1 MGAEKSWSGMRK
13 YLEEDMLADSLKNR
27 VRYSCTKFVGMDGGG
42 LFRIYV
48 DKKPV
53 KDFSLETLAKYSYNL
68 YDGKKPADLSD
79 YWQYWEYE
87 EDNTPPNDRVEFEDA
102 EFADALYQY
111 RSNDIFDSL
120 YDENPIVRM
129 FAVLDRRVGKRT
141 LSSLKD
147 EVSEQPEWLAF
158 FYKLRLEAENI
169 H

>member
-13 YLEEDMLADSLKNR
+13 YLEEEMLADSLKNR
-27 VRYSCTKFVGMDGGG
+27 IRYSCTKFPGMDGGG
-42 LFRIYV
+42 LFRIFV

-53 KDFSLETLAKYSYNL
+53 KDFSLETLASDSYNV
-68 YDGKKPADLSD
+68 YNGKRPAEI
-79 YWQYWEYE
+79 YEVWQYWRYE
-87 EDNTPPNDRVEFEDA
+87 QENTPLNERREFSDN
-102 EFADALYQY
+102 EFASALYYY
-111 RSNDIFDSL
+111 RHSDIFDSL
-120 YDENPIVRM
+120 YDEDPIVRM

-141 LSSLKD
+141 LVSIRD

>member
-13 YLEEDMLADSLKNR
+13 YLEEEMLADSLKNR
-27 VRYSCTKFVGMDGGG
+27 IRYSCTKFVGMDGGG
-42 LFRIYV
+42 LFRIFV

-53 KDFSLETLAKYSYNL
+53 KDFSRETAASDAYYL
-68 YDGKKPADLSD
+68 YDSEKPVDMQKRCK
-79 YWQYWEYE
+79 YWFDEV
-87 EDNTPPNDRVEFEDA
+87 DNIPLNERREFEDA
-102 EFADALYQY
+102 EFAEALYQY

>member
-42 LFRIYV
+42 LFRIFV
-48 DKKPV
+48 DKKLV
-53 KDFSLETLAKYSYNL
+53 KDFSRETVAKYAYNL
-68 YDGKKPADLSD
+68 HNGKKPVDMLNRWRYQFD
-79 YWQYWEYE
+79 EV
-87 EDNTPPNDRVEFEDA
+87 DNTPLNERVEFEDA
-102 EFADALYQY
+102 EFADALNQY

-158 FYKLRLEAENI
+158 FYKLRLDAENI

>member
-42 LFRIYV
+42 LFRIFV

-68 YDGKKPADLSD
+68 YDGKKPIDLSN

-87 EDNTPPNDRVEFEDA
+87 EDNTPLNERVEFEDA

-169 H
+169 Y

>member
-68 YDGKKPADLSD
+68 YDGKKPIDLSN

-141 LSSLKD
+141 LFSLKE

>member
-13 YLEEDMLADSLKNR
+13 YLEEDMLADSLKSR

-68 YDGKKPADLSD
+68 YDGKKPIDLSN

-87 EDNTPPNDRVEFEDA
+87 EDNTPLNERVEFEDA

-129 FAVLDRRVGKRT
+129 FAVIDRRVGKRT

-169 H
+169 Y

>member
-1 MGAEKSWSGMRK
+1 MRK
-13 YLEEDMLADSLKNR
+13 YLEEDMLADSLKSR

-68 YDGKKPADLSD
+68 YDGKKPIDLSN

-87 EDNTPPNDRVEFEDA
+87 EDNTPLNERVEFEDA

>member
-27 VRYSCTKFVGMDGGG
+27 IRYSCTKFPGMDGGG
-42 LFRIYV
+42 LFRVFV

-53 KDFSLETLAKYSYNL
+53 KDFSRETVASDAYYA
-68 YDGKKPADLSD
+68 YDGKKPVDMQKRCK
-79 YWQYWEYE
+79 YWFDEV
-87 EDNTPPNDRVEFEDA
+87 DNTPLNERREFEDA

-120 YDENPIVRM
+120 YDEDPIVRM

-141 LSSLKD
+141 LVSIKD

-169 H
+169 R